1 MDLPRAVSAE
11 GEREAIAHPRLGR
24 IAAFVVNV
32 VRSFYADDG
41 VTWAAGMAFYLV
53 LSIPPLF
60 IGLAALAHVFS
71 AGDGQVSRLV
81 AQLSQVIPG
90 EGGPV
95 QQLAAGRGDD
105 VAAAGILALAWILVS
120 GSRVFG
126 TLVGGITAM
135 WDVPRRGSLIAREVL
150 RFALL
155 ATALVALVVASLVS
169 AVVGDLGQDP
179 SPGRF
184 VTWLVGAQL
193 LPVVVVGGLVTLL
206 YRFVPPD
213 AAGWRAALSG
223 AVVATALLRIVEF
236 AFIEIFA
243 ASSGW
248 QTVYGPLAGV
258 ALLMTWALAT
268 ATSVVLGAEVVILIE
283 RPDRIDELGAG
294 APGEENRTPRRRR
307 RNAEGRR

>member
-1 MDLPRAVSAE
+1 MDLPRTVATE
-11 GEREAIAHPRLGR
+11 ERRQAIAHPRLGR
-24 IAAFVVNV
+24 VASFVVNV

-53 LSIPPLF
+53 LSIPPLL
-60 IGLAALAHVFS
+60 IGLSALAHVFS
-71 AGDGQVSRLV
+71 AGDGEVSGLL

-90 EGGPV
+90 EGGSV
-95 QQLAAGRGDD
+95 QQLAAGRGHD

-135 WDVPRRGSLIAREVL
+135 WDVPRKGSLIARELL

-155 ATALVALVVASLVS
+155 AAALIALVTASLVS
-169 AVVGDLGQDP
+169 AVVGDLGADR
-179 SPGRF
+179 SPLRF
-184 VTWLVGAQL
+184 VTWLLGAQI
-193 LPVVVVGGLVTLL
+193 LPVVLVGALLALL

-213 AAGWRAALSG
+213 AARWRAALAG
-223 AVVATALLRIVEF
+223 AIVATVLLRVVEF
-236 AFIEIFA
+236 AFLEVFA

-258 ALLMTWALAT
+258 ALLMTWGLAT
-268 ATSVVLGAEVVILIE
+268 ATSVVLGAEVVILIQ
-283 RPDRIDELGAG
+283 RPDRIHELGAG